1 MSLTS
6 VAALAP
12 TTTTT
17 TPGAMIPALIISH
30 GVQSLEWAMGFKRE
44 EWCSEGPELLV
55 NANGS
60 SEVGKIRPEQPSKQS
75 QT

>member
-17 TPGAMIPALIISH
+17 TPGAMIPALVISH
-30 GVQSLEWAMGFKRE
+30 NVQGLEWTMGFERE
-44 EWCSEGPELLV
+44 EW
-55 NANGS
+55 
-60 SEVGKIRPEQPSKQS
+60 
-75 QT
+75 